1 MDYRMSKEKK
11 IITKED
17 IMPLDAYT
25 KFRRQMRRELVEFKK
40 NRRILLGPYA
50 TFYFECYETMIAQV
64 QEMLYIEKGGNEQLA
79 DELAAYNP
87 LIPNGKEFVA
97 TLMFE
102 IDNPVV
108 RADFL
113 GKLGGVEKN
122 IFIKINNDKIYA
134 VPEMDVD
141 RTSDDGK
148 ASSVQFIH
156 FNFSDNQVNKFKDQ
170 NSIIEVGIDHKKY
183 SHTTKFS
190 EDNIKALSADFN

>member
-1 MDYRMSKEKK
+1 MDYRMSKEQK

-17 IMPLDAYT
+17 LLPLDAYT
-25 KFRRQMRRELVEFKK
+25 KVRRQMRKELVEFKK
-40 NRRILLGPYA
+40 NRRIPLGPYA

-64 QEMLYIEKGGNEQLA
+64 QEMLYIEKGGDEQVA

-87 LIPNGKEFVA
+87 LIPNGKELVA

-102 IDNPVV
+102 IDNPII
-108 RADFL
+108 RAEFL
-113 GKLGGVEKN
+113 GKLGGVENN
-122 IFIKINNDKIYA
+122 IFIKVGDEKIYA

-156 FNFSDNQVNKFKDQ
+156 FQFSDDQVNKCVNF
-170 NSIIEVGIDHKKY
+170 
-183 SHTTKFS
+183 
-190 EDNIKALSADFN
+190 

>member
-1 MDYRMSKEKK
+1 MPIEQKKIDSSDLLDLTTYSKERRA
-11 IITKED
+11 IRKEVVA
-17 IMPLDAYT
+17 M
-25 KFRRQMRRELVEFKK
+25 KK
-40 NRRILLGPYA
+40 NRRVELGPHS
-50 TFYFECYETMIAQV
+50 TFYFENFFTMKAQI
-64 QEMLYIEKGGNEQLA
+64 QEMLYIEKGGDEQIA

-87 LIPNGKEFVA
+87 LIPNGKELVA

-102 IDNPVV
+102 IDNPVI
-108 RADFL
+108 RAEFL

-122 IFIKINNDKIYA
+122 IFIKIDDEKIYA

-156 FNFSDNQVNKFKDQ
+156 FNFSNDQVNKFKDQ
-170 NSIIEVGIDHKKY
+170 NNIIEVGIDHKEY

>member
-1 MDYRMSKEKK
+1 MDYRMSKEQK

-17 IMPLDAYT
+17 LIPLDAYA
-25 KFRRQMRRELVEFKK
+25 KVRRQMRKELVEFKK
-40 NRRILLGPYA
+40 HRRILLGPYA

-64 QEMLYIEKGGNEQLA
+64 QEMLYIEKGGDEQIA

-87 LIPNGKEFVA
+87 LIPNGKELVA

-102 IDNPVV
+102 IDNPVI
-108 RADFL
+108 RAEFL

-122 IFIKINNDKIYA
+122 IFIKINDEKIYA

-156 FNFSDNQVNKFKDQ
+156 FNFSNDQVNK
-170 NSIIEVGIDHKKY
+170 
-183 SHTTKFS
+183 
-190 EDNIKALSADFN
+190 LSLIHI

>member
-1 MDYRMSKEKK
+1 MDYRMSKEQK

-17 IMPLDAYT
+17 LLPLDAYT
-25 KFRRQMRRELVEFKK
+25 KVRRQMRKELVEFKK

-50 TFYFECYETMIAQV
+50 TSYFECYETMIAQV
-64 QEMLYIEKGGNEQLA
+64 QEMLYIEKGGDEQVD

-87 LIPNGKEFVA
+87 LIPNGKELVV

-102 IDNPVV
+102 IDNPVI
-108 RADFL
+108 RTDFL

-122 IFIKINNDKIYA
+122 IFIKINDEKIYA

-156 FNFSDNQVNKFKDQ
+156 FNFSNDQVNKFKDQ
-170 NSIIEVGIDHKKY
+170 NNIIEVGIDHKEY

>member
-1 MDYRMSKEKK
+1 MDYRMSKEQK

-17 IMPLDAYT
+17 LLPLDAYT
-25 KFRRQMRRELVEFKK
+25 KVRRQMRKEL
-40 NRRILLGPYA
+40 
-50 TFYFECYETMIAQV
+50 
-64 QEMLYIEKGGNEQLA
+64 
-79 DELAAYNP
+79 
-87 LIPNGKEFVA
+87 VA

-102 IDNPVV
+102 IDNPVI
-108 RADFL
+108 RAEFL

-122 IFIKINNDKIYA
+122 IFIKIDDEKIYA

-148 ASSVQFIH
+148 ASSVQFLH
-156 FNFSDNQVNKFKDQ
+156 FNFSDDQVNKFKDQ
-170 NSIIEVGIDHKKY
+170 NNIIEVGIDHKEY